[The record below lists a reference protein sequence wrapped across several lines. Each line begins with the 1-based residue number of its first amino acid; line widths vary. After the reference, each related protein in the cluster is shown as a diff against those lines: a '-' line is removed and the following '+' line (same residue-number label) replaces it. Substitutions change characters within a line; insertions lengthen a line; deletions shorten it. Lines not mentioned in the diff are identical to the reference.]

1 MMLDYSPDLRFL
13 NNRMESGNVPV
24 LEVSTRVMLDVRGE
38 FMLSLVRRGMAAKEY
53 NYSLEVQDILPKED
67 VIKRAKYLTIETF
80 ECLESEGWLH
90 IMPSFDELEEKIPS
104 QGG

>member
-1 MMLDYSPDLRFL
+1 MMLDYNPDLRFL

-38 FMLSLVRRGMAAKEY
+38 FMLSLVRRGMAAMEY
-53 NYSLEVQDILPKED
+53 DYSLKGQDLLPKED
-67 VIKRAKYLTIETF
+67 VIERARYLTIETF

-90 IMPSFDELEEKIPS
+90 IMPSFDELEEKSPS

>member
-1 MMLDYSPDLRFL
+1 MTLDYNPDVRFL
-13 NNRMESGNVPV
+13 KNRMESGNVPI

-38 FMLSLVRRGMAAKEY
+38 FMLSLVRVGMAAMEHGYVHDKR
-53 NYSLEVQDILPKED
+53 DILPKED

-80 ECLESEGWLH
+80 KCLESEGWLH
-90 IMPSFDELEEKIPS
+90 VMPSFDELEEKIPS